1 MYNNILNRL
10 SKIGKAA
17 ILSTS
22 LLTNCVIAFSQSIE
36 GYYTYGAEL
45 EDRLVN
51 VTLEFPTKTSEYLG
65 IYDLIGDHCG
75 VYYNGGRIDCEL
87 DGSSI
92 FLKKTSENTYIGKIR
107 STYSG
112 EFSDLKIIYDP
123 EKDQIIWEILKP
135 NGQFYFPYDAVFR
148 K

>member
-1 MYNNILNRL
+1 MEKLHFM
-10 SKIGKAA
+10 KALLIFS
-17 ILSTS
+17 ILSLFPFVT
-22 LLTNCVIAFSQSIE
+22 FPQSIE

-51 VTLEFPTKTSEYLG
+51 VTLESPTKTSEYYG
-65 IYDLIGDHCG
+65 VYDLIGDHCG

-87 DGSSI
+87 EGSSI
-92 FLKKTSENTYIGKIR
+92 FLKKTSENTYIGKIK

-112 EFSDLKIIYDP
+112 EFSDLKIIYEP

-135 NGQFYFPYDAVFR
+135 NGQFYFPYDAVFS